1 MLKKILS
8 ILLLVL
14 AFNLSYAQ
22 DLPCNDSL
30 AIKQKLKTIREA
42 DQEIRAR
49 IIQEMATKDPEA
61 MKKIALEMKASDRQN
76 QLYIASLLDQCGWP
90 KGLNAVENNTIF
102 LVIDHA
108 DTAFMSKYFPVL
120 KVQADMGIVAKTDLA
135 TLQDRMQLRNGKKQT
150 FGTQTLKTGNI
161 VTIWPIDN
169 PDDLDTRRK
178 QMGLMPMSEYIILL
192 KKNYQSEVIWD
203 KDLSI
208 AAAQEM
214 MRKKN

>member
-1 MLKKILS
+1 MFKELFPILA
-8 ILLLVL
+8 LFL
-14 AFNLSYAQ
+14 ALNQANAQ
-22 DLPCNDSL
+22 DVQCNDSL
-30 AIKQKLKTIREA
+30 SISQKLKMIREA
-42 DQEIRAR
+42 DQEIRTKL
-49 IIQEMATKDPEA
+49 IKEMVTKDPEA

-108 DTAFMSKYFPVL
+108 DTTFMSKYFPVL

-135 TLQDRMQLRNGKKQT
+135 TLQDRRLLRNGKKQT

-178 QMGLMPMSEYIILL
+178 QMGLMPMNEYINLL

-214 MRKKN
+214 MQKKN